1 MNPCFLADP
10 DVSRIYVKNR
20 IFEKYNSLEEW
31 TRVLS
36 SSFPASI
43 FDRAGSAAERI
54 SSEVTDLGFSVL
66 TGFDPEYPSLLK
78 QIYDPPAI
86 LFHYGNVNVLQER
99 LAAVVGTREPSPV
112 SKFVCELLPS
122 YLKTHNVSGIVSG
135 LAKGIDVCA
144 MSCALKRGMKV
155 IGVMGTGPENEY
167 PWENKDL
174 YRDMKRSENALIL
187 TEYPPGHRP
196 LKYSFP
202 KRNRIITGLCESVF
216 IMEAP
221 EKSGAI
227 SSAYNA
233 LDQNRQIYVFSHPAQ
248 TKNGGGEILI
258 RDGAERLDLETIS
271 FGREEIVYIEDLL
284 PESQSEIPGMLA
296 ELSEKRFSG
305 EWKPIGSGYYARKT
319 YFQPG
324 S

>member
-1 MNPCFLADP
+1 MNPCVLADP
-10 DVSRIYVKNR
+10 DVSRLYVKNR
-20 IFEKYNSLEEW
+20 IFEKYDSFEEW
-31 TRVLS
+31 IRIL
-36 SSFPASI
+36 PASVLE
-43 FDRAGSAAERI
+43 RALASAERI
-54 SSEVTDLGFSVL
+54 SSEVANLGFSVL
-66 TGFDPEYPSLLK
+66 TGFDPGYPPLLK
-78 QIYDPPAI
+78 EIYDPPAV
-86 LFHYGNVNVLQER
+86 LFYSGNVDLLHER

-112 SKFVCELLPS
+112 SKFVCGILPA
-122 YLKTHNVSGIVSG
+122 YLKAHNVSGIVSG
-135 LAKGIDVCA
+135 LAKGIDACA
-144 MSCALKRGMKV
+144 MRHALERGMKV

-167 PWENKDL
+167 PWENGDL
-174 YRDMKRSENALIL
+174 YRDMKRSENTLIL
-187 TEYPPGHRP
+187 TEYPPGHKA

-216 IMEAP
+216 ILEAP

-258 RDGAERLDLETIS
+258 RDGAERLDLETVS
-271 FGREEIVYIEDLL
+271 FGREEIVHIGDLL

-319 YFQPG
+319 YFQPILPG
-324 S
+324 I